1 MNTQRYP
8 LSFILILV
16 ILQTNLV
23 RSQTTLPKPDHIV
36 ICILENHSFN
46 QIIGSSAAP
55 YINTLVNDTSSALFT
70 GSHGISH
77 PSQPNYLALFSGN
90 TQGITDD
97 LVPSGIPFS
106 TPNLGRQ
113 LIDYGNTFISYSE
126 DLPSVGF
133 NGVSSGNYARRHNP
147 AANWMGN
154 GTNQISPTTN
164 QPFTSFPMDNLT
176 TLPTVSY
183 VIPNVKNDMH
193 DGTDPATI
201 TTCDNWISTN
211 LNNYIQWSK
220 SNNSLFI
227 LTFDEDNGSTSN
239 QIATIFTGQMVLS
252 GQYATKITH
261 YSVLHTIEQMYG
273 LPVIGD
279 SIANAPITYSWKQ
292 KVNIIPDSVTV
303 MDGKIYPNPANSYL
317 YIELTDY
324 LNATIGIFNLKGQLM
339 QFNQLVSKETELN
352 ISNLRSGYYL
362 VKINHKKGALIK
374 RFIKN

>member
-1 MNTQRYP
+1 MNTLRYP
-8 LSFILILV
+8 FSFILILV

-36 ICILENHSFN
+36 ICILENHNFN

-55 YINTLVNDTSSALFT
+55 YINALANDTSSALFT

-77 PSQPNYLALFSGN
+77 PSQPNYLALFSGD
-90 TQGITDD
+90 TQGVIDD
-97 LVPSGIPFS
+97 LVPTGIPFI
-106 TPNLGRQ
+106 TPNLGSQ
-113 LIDYGNTFISYSE
+113 LIGYGNTFITYSE

-154 GTNQISPTTN
+154 GTNQIPPTTN
-164 QPFTSFPMDNLT
+164 QPFTAFPTGNFAL
-176 TLPTVSY
+176 LPTVCF

-193 DGTDPATI
+193 DGSDPATI

-211 LNNYIQWSK
+211 LDQYIQWTK

-239 QIATIFTGQMVLS
+239 QITTIFTGQMVLS

-279 SIANAPITYSWKQ
+279 SITNAPIRFSWKQ
-292 KVNIIPDSVTV
+292 KVNIIPDSVKVT
-303 MDGKIYPNPANSYL
+303 DGKIYPNPANGFL
-317 YIELTDY
+317 YIELNDY
-324 LNATIGIFNLKGQLM
+324 LNASIEIFNLKGQLIL
-339 QFNQLVSKETELN
+339 FNPLVSKDSEIN
-352 ISNLRSGYYL
+352 ITNLRSGYYL
-362 VKINHKKGALIK
+362 VKINHSEGVLLK